1 MTQAELQI
9 QELVARSKTAQK
21 QIEHYA
27 QAQVD
32 ALVKA
37 CGRAIYDNAE
47 LLAQEAVEE
56 GGLGN
61 VPSKITKMRSGMAIA
76 YQFLKGK
83 KSVGAISV
91 DKDLHIVNYAKPM
104 GVVACITPSTNPT
117 STVGGNGMYAL
128 KCRDSV
134 IFAPHPR
141 TKRCTVHAVELVRQA
156 LKAVGAPEDLFLSI
170 ETPTME
176 STQALMQQADVV
188 VATGGPGMVKSAY
201 SSGRPSYGVGQGNVQ
216 VLVDADCGGE
226 YDAIAETVTNSRI
239 RDNGVP
245 CSCEQFITCPE
256 QDRAVFLDALRRAGA
271 FIIEQEA
278 SAQALR
284 ELLFRKN
291 DDGSYAFH
299 VSSVGIPAV
308 ELARRIGLEVPPDT
322 KTLVV
327 PVKAVAR
334 RELLCKEK
342 LCPVQAFATYQTFDE
357 GMAQILANLHM
368 EGAGHTAV
376 IFSHNEAH
384 LERAGRELPVSRI
397 IVNAAGGT
405 AGGAT
410 LANGLTPTLSLGC
423 GSWGNN
429 SISENLSYIHL
440 MNVTKMAYTIP
451 DAPKLT
457 DEEMWAD

>member
-216 VLVDADCGGE
+216 VLVDEIG
-226 YDAIAETVTNSRI
+226 
-239 RDNGVP
+239 
-245 CSCEQFITCPE
+245 
-256 QDRAVFLDALRRAGA
+256 RA
-271 FIIEQEA
+271 
-278 SAQALR
+278 
-284 ELLFRKN
+284 
-291 DDGSYAFH
+291 H
-299 VSSVGIPAV
+299 V
-308 ELARRIGLEVPPDT
+308 
-322 KTLVV
+322 
-327 PVKAVAR
+327 
-334 RELLCKEK
+334 
-342 LCPVQAFATYQTFDE
+342 
-357 GMAQILANLHM
+357 
-368 EGAGHTAV
+368 
-376 IFSHNEAH
+376 
-384 LERAGRELPVSRI
+384 
-397 IVNAAGGT
+397 
-405 AGGAT
+405 
-410 LANGLTPTLSLGC
+410 
-423 GSWGNN
+423 
-429 SISENLSYIHL
+429 
-440 MNVTKMAYTIP
+440 
-451 DAPKLT
+451 
-457 DEEMWAD
+457 